1 MNYKQE
7 TVEVY
12 TCQNCGHKSFSI
24 EQAEK
29 HQEVCQINLLKE
41 TKKKEKQRI
50 REITNLNLLESN
62 IRDFLKTYYAEL
74 YINQRLEG
82 ETLVQLSLRTD
93 VYRKYYRFELIVHP
107 VVRGMFDYTKFK
119 LYEQLF
125 KNKIQFEDF
134 EKLGEEVAEYKGLK
148 LLLGDLE
155 NKREE
160 LRKQLEETSAKR
172 DEVVRQ
178 VVLREV
184 MKKVEGEVYGRD

>member
-12 TCQNCGHKSFSI
+12 ICQNCGHKSFSI

-62 IRDFLKTYYAEL
+62 IRDFIKTYYGGL
-74 YINQRLEG
+74 YSNQGLEG
-82 ETLVQLSLRTD
+82 MPLVELSLKTD
-93 VYRKYYRFELIVHP
+93 GYRKYYRFELIVHP

-119 LYEQLF
+119 LYEELL
-125 KNKIQFEDF
+125 KNKISFEDF
-134 EKLGEEVAEYKGLK
+134 EKLGEELPEYKGLK
-148 LLLGDLE
+148 LLMEDFE

-160 LRKQLEETSAKR
+160 LRKQLEETSTKR
-172 DEVVRQ
+172 DEIIRQ
-178 VVLREV
+178 VVLKEV
-184 MKKVEGEVYGRD
+184 MKKVENDSANV